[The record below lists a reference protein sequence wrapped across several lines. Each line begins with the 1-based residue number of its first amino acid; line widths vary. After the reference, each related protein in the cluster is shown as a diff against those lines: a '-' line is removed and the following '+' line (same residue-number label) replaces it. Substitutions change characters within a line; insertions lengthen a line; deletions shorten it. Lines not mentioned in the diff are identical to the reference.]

1 MFASCQRTSGLLV
14 TFWVMEY
21 PKCDKQLWCIWSW
34 KFDFKGWSL
43 WSGMQ
48 LMMLPWYT
56 QSATLGRSTINIAA
70 GLQIYWN
77 SFFIQPSCLGFDMK
91 GNCLP
96 KAIFCVC
103 FGKVSLIILHIA
115 VFYNCWL
122 KVKHDSIMQKN
133 NKDQMSTKH
142 GMNVTLGYLAAI
154 YFMADRVSDQQF
166 KVSGEGHL
174 IQNMG
179 IASRS

>member
-1 MFASCQRTSGLLV
+1 MFSSCQRTSGLLV

-56 QSATLGRSTINIAA
+56 QSATIGRSTINIAA

-96 KAIFCVC
+96 KANNLCLFWLSEPHHLTHCSVLQLLVESKAWFHHAKKQQRSNKYNAWYEC
-103 FGKVSLIILHIA
+103 DTGVFGCNLLHGWP
-115 VFYNCWL
+115 C
-122 KVKHDSIMQKN
+122 
-133 NKDQMSTKH
+133 
-142 GMNVTLGYLAAI
+142 
-154 YFMADRVSDQQF
+154 
-166 KVSGEGHL
+166 
-174 IQNMG
+174 
-179 IASRS
+179 